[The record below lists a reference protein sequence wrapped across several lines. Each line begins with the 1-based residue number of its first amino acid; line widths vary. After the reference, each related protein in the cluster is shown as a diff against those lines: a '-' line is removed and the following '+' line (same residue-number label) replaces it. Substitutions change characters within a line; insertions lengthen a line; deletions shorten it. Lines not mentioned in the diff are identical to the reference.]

1 MGPAV
6 LEAAEDLS
14 LNISG
19 EINRVMKKI
28 YLTLL
33 ISSLCLAAPEK
44 PKDAVPPSPAAPTIP
59 RFQHLQDADGRILM
73 TRDNKEK
80 TIDYKADPK
89 KIVDQLLSDLDNLG
103 AACQKKIQ
111 EILEPKKK

>member
-1 MGPAV
+1 MGQVV

-44 PKDAVPPSPAAPTIP
+44 PKDVVPPGPTIP
-59 RFQHLQDADGRILM
+59 RFQHLQDVDGRILM

-89 KIVDQLLSDLDNLG
+89 KVVDQLLSDLDNLG
-103 AACQKKIQ
+103 IACQKKIQ
-111 EILEPKKK
+111 EILETKKK